1 MPTVVLVHGAW
12 SGPWVW
18 DEVRRYLDLAQI
30 TSAAVALSSVGE
42 DTGKLGGLADD
53 VAAVSAV
60 LDQLSGPFVLVGHSY
75 SGVPVTEIAAA
86 REDVTHV
93 VYTCAIVIPPGN
105 SFLDAVG
112 GQAPEWWIL
121 DEDAQSIMPD
131 NPDTVLF
138 AECTPAVANGAIARL
153 RPHSARAV
161 REPLR
166 AAGYGAK
173 PATYVICE
181 RDAALPADM
190 AKVMAALAQAA
201 TVYLDADHHPMLS
214 RPAELAL
221 ILAGIVAQTID

>member
-12 SGPWVW
+12 CGPWAW
-18 DEVRRYLDLAQI
+18 DEVRRYLGLAQI
-30 TSAAVALSSVGE
+30 TSAAFA
-42 DTGKLGGLADD
+42 
-53 VAAVSAV
+53 AV
-60 LDQLSGPFVLVGHSY
+60 LDQLSGPFVLVAHSY

-86 REDVTHV
+86 REDVTQV
-93 VYTCAIVIPPGN
+93 VYATAIVIPPGH
-105 SFLDAVG
+105 SLLDAVD
-112 GQAPEWWIL
+112 GQPPEWWIL

-138 AECTPAVANGAIARL
+138 PACPPAVANGAIARL

-181 RDAALPADM
+181 RDAALPVDL
-190 AKVMAALAQAA
+190 AKAMSALAQAA
-201 TVYLDADHHPMLS
+201 TVFLCSRWPGAGRAAPAGRTRRPSTAPRPRS
-214 RPAELAL
+214 RPARR
-221 ILAGIVAQTID
+221 